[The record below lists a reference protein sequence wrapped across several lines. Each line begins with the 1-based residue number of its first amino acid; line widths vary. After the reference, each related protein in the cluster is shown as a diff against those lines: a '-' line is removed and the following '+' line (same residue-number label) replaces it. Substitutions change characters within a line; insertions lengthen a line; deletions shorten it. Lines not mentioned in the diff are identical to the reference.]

1 MRKDGDDSI
10 NTFMND
16 IECLECGGKFKFL
29 NNTHLKKHNLTIQ
42 EYRDKWCIT
51 GNLIADDLR
60 ELRGNHTRGKTYEQI
75 HGDANAQK
83 LREIRSIHSTNQMN
97 DVNQRLLRK
106 RVCGKWAKNKEEYN
120 IRVYKMRIACSDP
133 NVAKQRRKTLLERY
147 NTPNTLAIQPR
158 FSKMAYNF
166 IKQYI
171 KNNNINE
178 SRCYFARG
186 GINNREY
193 VYFDKINKKHIMF
206 DLVILAEHSKNIEL
220 ILEFNGP
227 FHWKKSDVENDPNSF
242 STWFKTNS
250 MTKLESY
257 NHDQYKLNIAKTIS
271 NKVLVY
277 WLCDNSTEI
286 IK

>member
-1 MRKDGDDSI
+1 MRIDGDDSI
-10 NTFMND
+10 NICMNT
-16 IECLECGGKFKFL
+16 IKCFECGKQFKFL
-29 NNTHLKKHNLTIQ
+29 NNTHLRRHGLTIQ
-42 EYRDKWCIT
+42 EYKSKWCIE
-51 GNLIADDLR
+51 GRLIVD
-60 ELRGNHTRGKTYEQI
+60 ELRKVRGAHTRGKTYEQI
-75 HGDANAQK
+75 HGHANARR
-83 LREIRSIHSTNQMN
+83 LREIRSIHSINQMS
-97 DVNQRLLRK
+97 DINQRLLRK
-106 RVCGKWAKNKEEYN
+106 QACGKWAEDENEYN
-120 IRVYKMRIACSDP
+120 MRVNKMRIACSNPD
-133 NVAKQRRKTLLERY
+133 VAKQRRKTLLERY
-147 NTPNTLAIQPR
+147 GTDNTLEIQPR

-178 SRCYFARG
+178 NRCYFARG

-193 VYFDKINKKHIMF
+193 VYFDKFNKRHIMF
-206 DLVILAEHSKNIEL
+206 DLVVLAEHSKDIEL

-227 FHWKKSDVENDPNSF
+227 FHWRWNDVRDNPNSS

-271 NKVLVY
+271 NNVLVY
-277 WLCDNSTEI
+277 WLCDKSVER